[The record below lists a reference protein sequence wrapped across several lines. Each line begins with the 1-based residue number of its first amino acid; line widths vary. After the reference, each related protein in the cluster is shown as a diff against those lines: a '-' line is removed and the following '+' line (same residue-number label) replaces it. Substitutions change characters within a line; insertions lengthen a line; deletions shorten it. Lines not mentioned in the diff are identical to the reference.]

1 MAVSHYYVPWY
12 MWGTCPL
19 YEHAVTALTYADFK
33 AENHVT
39 YSALIGGSLRDYIC
53 LLGRPCCRTPSLNT
67 ARMFSSITC
76 IIKMSIWKIIFVE
89 FSWKAHYCCA
99 HTLSHRHS
107 VFVTSCSS
115 CALKRTIR
123 SHLIRWGW
131 RSSVLSW
138 ILCFMLY
145 CFLCMQAHGWWGRA
159 DQHTVSLSLC

>member
-67 ARMFSSITC
+67 ARIFSSFT
-76 IIKMSIWKIIFVE
+76 W
-89 FSWKAHYCCA
+89 
-99 HTLSHRHS
+99 
-107 VFVTSCSS
+107 
-115 CALKRTIR
+115 
-123 SHLIRWGW
+123 
-131 RSSVLSW
+131 
-138 ILCFMLY
+138 
-145 CFLCMQAHGWWGRA
+145 
-159 DQHTVSLSLC
+159 